1 MDVKREIR
9 VAMNTGEVNFGLNEA
24 MKNVEENDCKLLIVA
39 SNCPEE
45 NLTSSDEF
53 KDVPIYHFRGNNQT
67 LGSVAGKP
75 FAISVLSV
83 LDSGESNILSVKAE

>member
-9 VAMNTGEVNFGLNEA
+9 VAINTGDVDLGFKEA
-24 MKNVEENDCKLLIVA
+24 MKNVEEDKCKLLIVA

-45 NLTSSDEF
+45 KLTGND
-53 KDVPIYHFRGNNQT
+53 DIDGVPIYHFKGNNQN
-67 LGSVAGKP
+67 LGSSAGKP

-83 LDSGESNILSVKAE
+83 KDPGESNILSVKAE